1 MPSQAQHEKLNSTA
15 LHYAPHRR
23 QRGISM
29 VEILVALLLSMVLT
43 LIVSQV
49 YLGNK
54 QSYRL
59 QEAQSRLQENGRFV
73 LELLAKDIRR
83 AGNMGCPSV
92 KKTPVVM
99 ANPTPTITPDTSL
112 MGYNANSSISS
123 YPVSDQTYDK
133 TNWTP
138 NAPDI
143 GITASGKMNA
153 IAGTDMFTIQF
164 AEPCGGR
171 LQTKVAGM
179 QGSPS
184 LTLPS
189 TNTCSVQAVSDELV
203 MSDCGQVEVFRADT
217 ANNTVITITSTA
229 NNIADH
235 FTYTHDV
242 DAEVM
247 LFHSHTYFIRMF
259 NTEPTL
265 YRRENTEITPTPQPI
280 MEGVENMQ
288 VLYGVDVNPV
298 DGSVD
303 GYYRAD
309 QVDANKWWA
318 NIIAVRIDLVLRSSG
333 VDGANLT
340 TSTTQA
346 CNGVTVTDRRLR
358 RCYSFTIN
366 LRNPRA

>member
-1 MPSQAQHEKLNSTA
+1 MLSQAQHERLNSTA
-15 LHYAPHRR
+15 LPNARLSR

-29 VEILVALLLSMVLT
+29 VEILVALLLSMMLT

-92 KKTPVVM
+92 KKTPVVI
-99 ANPTPTITPDTSL
+99 ANPTPTISSATSL

-123 YPVSDQTYDK
+123 YPVIDSSYSAA
-133 TNWTP
+133 NWSP
-138 NAPDI
+138 AAPD
-143 GITASGKMNA
+143 GLNA

-179 QGSPS
+179 QGSPM
-184 LTLPS
+184 LTLQS
-189 TNTCSVQAVSDELV
+189 TNTCSVQAGSDELV
-203 MSDCGQVEVFRADT
+203 LSDCGQVEVFRADT
-217 ANNTVITITSTA
+217 ATNTVITLTSTT
-229 NNIADH
+229 NNTADH

-247 LFHSHTYFIRMF
+247 LFHSHTYFLRMF

-265 YRRENTEITPTPQPI
+265 YRRDNTEISPTAQPI

-309 QVDANKWWA
+309 QIDANTWWA
-318 NIIAVRIDLVLRSSG
+318 NVIAVRIDLVLRSSG

-366 LRNPRA
+366 LRNPRT

>member
-1 MPSQAQHEKLNSTA
+1 
-15 LHYAPHRR
+15 
-23 QRGISM
+23 M

-49 YLGNK
+49 YLSNK

-99 ANPTPTITPDTSL
+99 ANPTPAISPATSL
-112 MGYNANSSISS
+112 MGYNATSSISS
-123 YPVSDQTYDK
+123 YPVIDSGYSAA
-133 TNWTP
+133 NWSPAAP
-138 NAPDI
+138 N
-143 GITASGKMNA
+143 GLNA

-179 QGSPS
+179 QGSPT

-189 TNTCSVQAVSDELV
+189 TNTCSVQKVSDELV
-203 MSDCGQVEVFRADT
+203 LADCGQVEVFRADT
-217 ANNTVITITSTA
+217 ATNTVITLTSTT
-229 NNIADH
+229 NNTADH

-247 LFHSHTYFIRMF
+247 LFHSHTYFLRMF
-259 NTEPTL
+259 NAEPTL
-265 YRRENTEITPTPQPI
+265 YRQNNTEITPTPQPI

-288 VLYGVDVNPV
+288 VLYGVDENPV

-303 GYYRAD
+303 RYYTAN
-309 QVDANKWWA
+309 QVNDGDKWA
-318 NIIAVRIDLVLRSSG
+318 SVAAVRIDLVLRSSG

-340 TSTTQA
+340 SSTTQA
-346 CNGVTVTDRRLR
+346 CNGVPVTDRRLR

-366 LRNPRA
+366 LRNPRT